1 MAKYPITISVFST
14 GCRAA
19 SGDAELRRSTKRIP
33 TANKKARLKKKA
45 ILEKNL
51 KVNAK
56 GLKVKNESAPVFTF
70 QHGNKGKILERLFRR

>member
-19 SGDAELRRSTKRIP
+19 SGDAELRRSTNLIP

-45 ILEKNL
+45 ILEK
-51 KVNAK
+51 
-56 GLKVKNESAPVFTF
+56 
-70 QHGNKGKILERLFRR
+70 RRNWNYDLRITIYEMSCITY